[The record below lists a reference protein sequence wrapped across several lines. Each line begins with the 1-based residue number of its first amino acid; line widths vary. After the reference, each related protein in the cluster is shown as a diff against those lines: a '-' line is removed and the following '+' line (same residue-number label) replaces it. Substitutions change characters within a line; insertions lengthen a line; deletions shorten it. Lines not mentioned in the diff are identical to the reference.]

1 MALRVLAIIP
11 ARGGSKGIS
20 RKALRPLGGKP
31 LIAHTIAAAL
41 ASKLVDRTVFTTE
54 DEEIAQVARDAGA
67 EVPFMRPAELASD
80 TAPMDGAI
88 DHALA
93 ELARI
98 DGYVPDAYAIL
109 QPTNPFRTAS
119 HIDGAICLMESSGAG
134 SVVGVS
140 EPTEHPAETVTFVD
154 GKMRS
159 MIDGIDLGS
168 GVQRQGYPYCYF
180 LNGALYLTRMDAYR
194 TQGTRFATQ
203 VVPYVMDAIDG
214 FDIDNPRDLALAQL
228 IYENRERIR
237 NAG

>member
-88 DHALA
+88 DHVLLPAD
-93 ELARI
+93 I
-98 DGYVPDAYAIL
+98 
-109 QPTNPFRTAS
+109 
-119 HIDGAICLMESSGAG
+119 AG
-134 SVVGVS
+134 S
-140 EPTEHPAETVTFVD
+140 
-154 GKMRS
+154 
-159 MIDGIDLGS
+159 I
-168 GVQRQGYPYCYF
+168 
-180 LNGALYLTRMDAYR
+180 
-194 TQGTRFATQ
+194 
-203 VVPYVMDAIDG
+203 
-214 FDIDNPRDLALAQL
+214 
-228 IYENRERIR
+228 
-237 NAG
+237 